1 MSLQSKLREA
11 NLDNNAKIVL
21 SYSTGAD
28 IIHAYDNYVDDVLR
42 QTGFTDTVAN
52 VIAFP
57 GFKNEAIQEMR
68 ASGECFL
75 DGYERDGS
83 GFDSFV
89 SHVISENIYDFDF
102 VDQTVEQYDY
112 KRGFLTLEAN
122 VETTVGEVF
131 DAPENLFSG
140 WSTQVPT
147 KVGVLKIDG

>member
-11 NLDNNAKIVL
+11 GLENDARIVL
-21 SYSTGAD
+21 NYSTGAD
-28 IIHAYDNYVDDVLR
+28 VIHAYDNYVDAVLQ

-68 ASGECFL
+68 ESGECFL

-83 GFDSFV
+83 GFDNFV
-89 SHVISENIYDFDF
+89 SQVISENIYDFNF

-122 VETTVGEVF
+122 VETTVAEVF
-131 DAPENLFSG
+131 QAPEHLFTG